1 MPANADAPLSAEN
14 LVEAVITQL
23 TVAADGA
30 KPFVSLLVRCGGKQ
44 AKLQIESD
52 PGSIEH
58 AALPEVIRKEVAW
71 LIDALEVISEAETP
85 ISVRLDPL
93 GGAA

>member
-1 MPANADAPLSAEN
+1 MPANADAPLSAEMSK
-14 LVEAVITQL
+14 LSSQL